1 MLEHTDIGMVS
12 LRVLD
17 FSISLSIW
25 YAVAF
30 SFFSTAQSHWF
41 APTTPT
47 PKHPRTPIDTH
58 IMCGFP
64 SLHGMRSPCFFPST
78 PSPSLQPAR
87 RRSTRDS
94 KAVTRSSTP
103 WP

>member
-1 MLEHTDIGMVS
+1 MCCLPKVVLEHAVTAPEGFDLESYKESLCWSTHIGMVS

-25 YAVAF
+25 YAFAF
-30 SFFSTAQSHWF
+30 SSFSRAQSHWF

-64 SLHGMRSPCFFPST
+64 SLHGMIPVFFS
-78 PSPSLQPAR
+78 
-87 RRSTRDS
+87 
-94 KAVTRSSTP
+94 
-103 WP
+103 